1 MKGNLLTAAM
11 AVMILW
17 TALSGCSVREY
28 DIVVY
33 GGTSS
38 GIIAAVQAAKEGK
51 SVVLIDPSER
61 IGGMTTGGLGETD
74 HGKKSTIGGLAME
87 YYRKVGAEYGKSVA
101 WRFEP
106 KVASKVFED
115 YIREY
120 AIPLYREEYIDLD
133 DGVTMNGT
141 EIEEIRMES
150 GKKFRGK
157 VFIDATYEGDLMALS
172 GVSYVTGRE
181 SNAEFGETGNGIRK
195 HGPELNEMPFGVSP
209 YVIPGDPSSGLLPRI
224 NPDAG
229 GENGDGDDK
238 IQAYCFRMCLTDDPE
253 NRVMIEKPEGY
264 DPLEYELLLR
274 ALEAGMPK
282 DRCFKLSP
290 MPGRKTDSNNH
301 YGISTDW
308 NGANWDYPE
317 ADHKKRAEIR
327 KAHEIYQ
334 KGFVWTVQ
342 NHPRVP
348 QEVRDY
354 YKEYG
359 LPKDEFVEN
368 GHWPE
373 QLYIRESRRM
383 RGQTVIT
390 EHEVLR
396 ERVTDKS
403 IGLGSY
409 AMDSHNTQ
417 YFVNEYGYAN
427 TEGGFFTKLGRPYPI
442 SYDAI
447 VPKEHECTNLLV
459 PVCLSATHA
468 AYGSVRMEPV
478 FMILGQSAATAAS
491 IAIDCGTSVQ
501 DVDYNMLKAKLTAD
515 GQILEDDDE
524 SGYRVNP
531 E

>member
-1 MKGNLLTAAM
+1 M
-11 AVMILW
+11 
-17 TALSGCSVREY
+17 
-28 DIVVY
+28 
-33 GGTSS
+33 
-38 GIIAAVQAAKEGK
+38 
-51 SVVLIDPSER
+51 
-61 IGGMTTGGLGETD
+61 
-74 HGKKSTIGGLAME
+74 
-87 YYRKVGAEYGKSVA
+87 
-101 WRFEP
+101 
-106 KVASKVFED
+106 
-115 YIREY
+115 
-120 AIPLYREEYIDLD
+120 
-133 DGVTMNGT
+133 
-141 EIEEIRMES
+141 
-150 GKKFRGK
+150 
-157 VFIDATYEGDLMALS
+157 
-172 GVSYVTGRE
+172 
-181 SNAEFGETGNGIRK
+181 
-195 HGPELNEMPFGVSP
+195 
-209 YVIPGDPSSGLLPRI
+209 
-224 NPDAG
+224 
-229 GENGDGDDK
+229 
-238 IQAYCFRMCLTDDPE
+238 
-253 NRVMIEKPEGY
+253 
-264 DPLEYELLLR
+264 
-274 ALEAGMPK
+274 
-282 DRCFKLSP
+282 
-290 MPGRKTDSNNH
+290 
-301 YGISTDW
+301 
-308 NGANWDYPE
+308 
-317 ADHKKRAEIR
+317 
-327 KAHEIYQ
+327 
-334 KGFVWTVQ
+334 Q

-427 TEGGFFTKLGRPYPI
+427 TEGGFFTKLDRPYPI